1 MILSNTDIKK
11 YIDEGKIIIEPHMD
25 KKIYPAS
32 YLFTLGENLLRPIGE
47 EIVDFKKK
55 LLPEYE
61 EVRITEEYGYTLYP
75 GDFILAQTREKLT
88 LPKDIAMII
97 EGRSELARC
106 GIEVIQ
112 TSTFIEPNH
121 TNSIITLEIKN
132 NSKSGFVLY
141 PFMKFAKGIFFKLA
155 SDTNRE
161 GNQGTYITQDEV
173 DPPKVDDFF
182 DYIN

>member
-1 MILSNTDIKK
+1 MILSNTDIKQ
-11 YIDEGKIIIEPHMD
+11 YIEDGKIIIDPHMD
-25 KKIYPAS
+25 TKIYPAS

-47 EIVDFKKK
+47 ELIDFKKK
-55 LLPEYE
+55 ILPEYE
-61 EVRITEEYGYTLYP
+61 EIVISEEYGYVLNP

-88 LPKDIAMII
+88 LPSDLSMII

-132 NSKSGFVLY
+132 NSKSAFVLY
-141 PFMKFAKGIFFKLA
+141 PFMKFAKGIFLKLTSEA
-155 SDTNRE
+155 NSN
-161 GNQGTYITQDEV
+161 GNQGNYITQSKVE
-173 DPPKVDDFF
+173 PPKIDDFF
-182 DYIN
+182 DYI